1 MLELAVELGNSHLV
15 QLLLEERAMV
25 HPEGDAVPPL
35 MTAVLHRHRKNVQ
48 LLLDARADPWRTTPI
63 VSLCDHPWYWFGFL
77 SRHESV
83 NAVQVSFVQGSED
96 TVADLLPNDTQI
108 QQSAGGTAHPIVDD
122 TEMTDHAKILLGN
135 LVQKYYSTRPH
146 LMRGCYTSH
155 RWRRVLEG
163 LYLPVRI
170 REELRRPAGLA
181 RPGTL
186 LDQVD

>member
-1 MLELAVELGNSHLV
+1 M
-15 QLLLEERAMV
+15 
-25 HPEGDAVPPL
+25 PPL

-108 QQSAGGTAHPIVDD
+108 QQSAGETAHPSFDD
-122 TEMTDHAKILLGN
+122 TAMTDHAKLLLGS
-135 LVQKYYSTRPH
+135 LVRKYYSTRPQ
-146 LMRGCYTSH
+146 LIRGCYTSH

-181 RPGTL
+181 RPETL

>member
-1 MLELAVELGNSHLV
+1 
-15 QLLLEERAMV
+15 
-25 HPEGDAVPPL
+25 
-35 MTAVLHRHRKNVQ
+35 
-48 LLLDARADPWRTTPI
+48 
-63 VSLCDHPWYWFGFL
+63 
-77 SRHESV
+77 
-83 NAVQVSFVQGSED
+83 
-96 TVADLLPNDTQI
+96 
-108 QQSAGGTAHPIVDD
+108 
-122 TEMTDHAKILLGN
+122 MTDHAKLLLGS